1 MIILGVTG
9 SIGMGKTEA
18 GKYFIKNKID
28 VFDCDKEIATFYNK
42 NDTITELKK
51 TFPSTVYNNKVDK
64 NALENIVFNDKKKLN
79 FLEELLYKKLQ
90 AKQSFWLRKK
100 IREKKNLLV
109 FDVPLLFEKDNIKK
123 YDIVLVLSCNKAL
136 QRRRVL
142 KRQGWNEERYEK
154 TLKEQIPD
162 YIKQSLADVIIKS
175 DRGKRQLNQEIIKII
190 KELKNTK
197 GTLVL
202 DIVGEGSLLESLQKL
217 ADENSVEVNF
227 LGVVNNENL
236 MSMYQQYKFYISTS
250 EFDCRRPQPQYP
262 WSQDITHGQHRRLLR
277 NGHFPLHQR
286 SHQHHRHP
294 QASCRR
300 SLCLESESLCQAP
313 PATHHRTLKDH
324 RHRMCHLMP
333 LRR

>member
-9 SIGMGKTEA
+9 SVGMGKTTA

-42 NDTITELKK
+42 NDTIIEIKK
-51 TFPSTVYNNKVDK
+51 IFPSTVYNNKVDK
-64 NALENIVFNDKKKLN
+64 NALANIVFNDKKKLN

-109 FDVPLLFEKDNIKK
+109 FDVPLLFEKDNVKK

-162 YIKQSLADVIIKS
+162 FIKKSLADIIIKS
-175 DRGKRQLNQEIIKII
+175 DRGKRYLNQEIIKII
-190 KELKNTK
+190 KEVKNKKNRKTNEILK
-197 GTLVL
+197 
-202 DIVGEGSLLESLQKL
+202 
-217 ADENSVEVNF
+217 
-227 LGVVNNENL
+227 
-236 MSMYQQYKFYISTS
+236 
-250 EFDCRRPQPQYP
+250 EF
-262 WSQDITHGQHRRLLR
+262 
-277 NGHFPLHQR
+277 
-286 SHQHHRHP
+286 
-294 QASCRR
+294 
-300 SLCLESESLCQAP
+300 
-313 PATHHRTLKDH
+313 
-324 RHRMCHLMP
+324 
-333 LRR
+333 

>member
-18 GKYFIKNKID
+18 GKYFIKNNVD

-42 NDTITELKK
+42 KDTISEIKK
-51 TFPSTVYNNKVDK
+51 NFPSTVYNNKVNK
-64 NALENIVFNDKKKLN
+64 NALANIVFNDKKKLN

-109 FDVPLLFEKDNIKK
+109 FDVPLLFEKDNVKK

-162 YIKQSLADVIIKS
+162 YIKQSLADIIIKS
-175 DRGKRQLNQEIIKII
+175 DRGKRHLNQEIIKII
-190 KELKNTK
+190 KEVKNKKSRKTNEILK
-197 GTLVL
+197 
-202 DIVGEGSLLESLQKL
+202 
-217 ADENSVEVNF
+217 
-227 LGVVNNENL
+227 
-236 MSMYQQYKFYISTS
+236 
-250 EFDCRRPQPQYP
+250 EF
-262 WSQDITHGQHRRLLR
+262 
-277 NGHFPLHQR
+277 
-286 SHQHHRHP
+286 
-294 QASCRR
+294 
-300 SLCLESESLCQAP
+300 
-313 PATHHRTLKDH
+313 
-324 RHRMCHLMP
+324 
-333 LRR
+333 

>member
-9 SIGMGKTEA
+9 SVGMGKTEA

-42 NDTITELKK
+42 KDTIIEIKK
-51 TFPSTVYNNKVDK
+51 KFPSTVYNKKVDK
-64 NALENIVFNDKKKLN
+64 NALAKIVFSDKKKLN

-123 YDIVLVLSCNKAL
+123 YDIVLVLSCNKAI

-142 KRQGWNEERYEK
+142 KRLGWNEERYEK

-175 DRGKRQLNQEIIKII
+175 DRGKRHLNQEIIKII
-190 KELKNTK
+190 KEVKNKKNRKTNEILK
-197 GTLVL
+197 
-202 DIVGEGSLLESLQKL
+202 
-217 ADENSVEVNF
+217 
-227 LGVVNNENL
+227 
-236 MSMYQQYKFYISTS
+236 
-250 EFDCRRPQPQYP
+250 EF
-262 WSQDITHGQHRRLLR
+262 
-277 NGHFPLHQR
+277 
-286 SHQHHRHP
+286 
-294 QASCRR
+294 
-300 SLCLESESLCQAP
+300 
-313 PATHHRTLKDH
+313 
-324 RHRMCHLMP
+324 
-333 LRR
+333 